1 MERTGRSRH
10 ESKLQSRRSA
20 GHRKRSTAMAEAHVL
35 VFPCPAQGHINSML
49 PFAAALLDAGVFV
62 TFLHTD
68 HNLRRASTSS
78 PSWTASP
85 TTTLAR

>member
-1 MERTGRSRH
+1 
-10 ESKLQSRRSA
+10 
-20 GHRKRSTAMAEAHVL
+20 MAEAHVL

-68 HNLRRASTSS
+68 HNLRRASASC
-78 PSWTASP
+78 PSRTASP
-85 TTTLAR
+85 TTTRARWAT